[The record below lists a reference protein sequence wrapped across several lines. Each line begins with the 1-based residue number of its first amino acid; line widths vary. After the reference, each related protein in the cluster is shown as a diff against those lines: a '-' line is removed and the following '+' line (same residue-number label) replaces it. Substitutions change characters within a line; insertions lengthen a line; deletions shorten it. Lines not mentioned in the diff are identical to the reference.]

1 MSVPQIMV
9 GVHTHVPT
17 RWDLSHAAVKLGLCL
32 PPMDWAVMVRKGE
45 REGERGVKE
54 RGGREGGRGGRGKD

>member
-1 MSVPQIMV
+1 MV

-17 RWDLSHAAVKLGLCL
+17 QWDLSHAAVELGLCL
-32 PPMDWAVMVRKGE
+32 PAMNWAVMVRKGE

-54 RGGREGGRGGRGKD
+54 GEEEKEGGEGGRGKD

>member
-1 MSVPQIMV
+1 MV
-9 GVHTHVPT
+9 GVRTYVPT
-17 RWDLSHAAVKLGLCL
+17 QWDLSHAAVELGLCL

>member
-9 GVHTHVPT
+9 GVRTYVPT
-17 RWDLSHAAVKLGLCL
+17 QWDLSHAAVELGLCL

-54 RGGREGGRGGRGKD
+54 RGGREEGRGGRGKN